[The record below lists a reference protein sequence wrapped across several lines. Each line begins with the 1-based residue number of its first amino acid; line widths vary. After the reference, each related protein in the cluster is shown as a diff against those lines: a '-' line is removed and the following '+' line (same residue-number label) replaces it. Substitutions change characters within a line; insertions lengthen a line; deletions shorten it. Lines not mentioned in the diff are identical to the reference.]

1 MLNHKVYIIWSVLK
15 QRSWLSLKGNIQL
28 VRIVQVLRVYA
39 CLLIYMYS
47 LLFKYH
53 SSFSQP
59 CNRLHNEIA
68 PSFIKDYMHETRLH
82 IYTQIHVWR
91 QNNFLSKISANLFGG
106 RCYIFCV
113 SLCGLNLN
121 QTKNM
126 LSLYILV
133 IEFFSLYTALNLQ
146 HTCDIYL

>member
-1 MLNHKVYIIWSVLK
+1 MVSVK
-15 QRSWLSLKGNIQL
+15 TEVVTVSKTKGNIQL
-28 VRIVQVLRVYA
+28 VRIVQVIRVYA

-82 IYTQIHVWR
+82 IYT
-91 QNNFLSKISANLFGG
+91 
-106 RCYIFCV
+106 C
-113 SLCGLNLN
+113 
-121 QTKNM
+121 M
-126 LSLYILV
+126 
-133 IEFFSLYTALNLQ
+133 TAE
-146 HTCDIYL
+146 